1 MIPAILSAVFVI
13 YLYKTLNLADLPNE
27 IASQGSPEN
36 GAAINIAAR
45 LSDLQKRIE
54 RVAAEVTNR
63 GGKR

>member
-36 GAAINIAAR
+36 GAAINIAAP
-45 LSDLQKRIE
+45 LSDLQKRI
-54 RVAAEVTNR
+54 
-63 GGKR
+63 